1 MPYSVCNTLYVT
13 QYMLSRGFL
22 VDSGLSGSGAL
33 EPGAWSLE
41 PGAYESRGTVEQIA
55 QDAQYHERH
64 EHEDRDWSSDDH
76 QNAPPMKGSIRPK
89 YITPIQSS
97 TADAAMALTVP
108 GTASPAPT
116 RKGPSALV
124 R

>member
-1 MPYSVCNTLYVT
+1 MAYSVRNTLYVT
-13 QYMLSRGFL
+13 QYMRSRGFL
-22 VDSGLSGSGAL
+22 VDQGLQA
-33 EPGAWSLE
+33 PGHGLRELAWSLRV
-41 PGAYESRGTVEQIA
+41 GGTVEQIA